1 MPYGL
6 CTLSIIPLRLQ
17 PQHRSEMTSQVL
29 FGETLEIL
37 DRNGPWSLVRL
48 SYDNYEGWVETR
60 QIESISEELYQDMNQ
75 GPKTVSDLSTH
86 AILMKLGRDE
96 MQHLVPGSTLP
107 IMEEDGLF
115 TIGLT
120 NYMFLGLAK
129 ETRADDLQDEVEEV
143 ARFYLNAPYLW
154 GGRSVFGIDCSGLS
168 QMVFKHFGIVIPR
181 DAYQQATQGKTVD
194 FLQEA
199 RAGDLAFFDSEE
211 GKITHVGILLNN
223 SEIIHASAKVRV
235 DPIDEN
241 GIFNSDTQSY
251 SHRLRIIKR
260 LYPKH

>member
-37 DRNGPWSLVRL
+37 DQNGPWSLVRL
-48 SYDNYEGWVETR
+48 AYDNYEGWVETR
-60 QIESISEELYQDMNQ
+60 QIDSISEELYQDMNQ
-75 GPKTVSDLSTH
+75 GPTTVSDLSTH

-107 IMEEDGLF
+107 VMEEDGLF

-129 ETRADDLQDEVEEV
+129 ETHTDDFPAGVEEV
-143 ARFYLNAPYLW
+143 ARFYLNTPYLW

-168 QMVFKHFGIVIPR
+168 QMVFKHFGLVIPR
-181 DAYQQATQGKTVD
+181 DAHQQASQGKTVD
-194 FLQEA
+194 FLQEGQ
-199 RAGDLAFFDSEE
+199 AGDLAFFDSEE

-223 SEIIHASAKVRV
+223 SEIIHASGKVRV

-241 GIFNSDTQSY
+241 GIFNTDTQSY

-260 LYPKH
+260 MYPMH

>member
-6 CTLSIIPLRLQ
+6 CNLSIIPLRQQ
-17 PQHRSEMTSQVL
+17 PQHKSEMTSQVL

-37 DRNGPWSLVRL
+37 DESGLWSLVRL
-48 SYDNYEGWVETR
+48 AYDDYEGWVETR
-60 QIESISEELYQDMNQ
+60 QIEVISEELFRELNE
-75 GPKTVSDLSTH
+75 GPATVSDLSTS

-107 IMEEDGLF
+107 VMEEDGLF

-120 NYMFLGLAK
+120 DYMFLGLAK
-129 ETRADDLQDEVEEV
+129 ETQPADLETEVEEV
-143 ARFYLNAPYLW
+143 ARFYLNTPYLW
-154 GGRSVFGIDCSGLS
+154 GGRSVFGIDCSGLT
-168 QMVFKHFGIVIPR
+168 QMVFKHFGVAIPR
-181 DAYQQATQGKTVD
+181 DAWQQAARGKTVD

-199 RAGDLAFFDSEE
+199 KPGDLAFFDSEE

-223 SEIIHASAKVRV
+223 SEIIHASGKVRV
-235 DPIDEN
+235 DLIDEN
-241 GIFNSDTQSY
+241 GIFNTEIQSY

-260 LYPKH
+260 LHPSG